1 MRMPRLTLLITATAL
16 LLTGAASALAQCTIY
31 GPNTI
36 CPGETIELCAAIMPN
51 AMTVWQGPDGTL
63 YEDADCIDVNL
74 PGLYTLAY
82 QSLLDGS
89 FSAPCSL
96 TVIGT
101 GAPGVT
107 GPNSTCAG
115 TAVQWRGP
123 SGDFDY
129 AWNGPNGFTGD
140 SVCVTIATAGD
151 YMLKVRPLPDGC
163 WSDSTVR
170 TLTVNDC
177 TAPAASCPRAAWW
190 WERQLSRHGGMSA
203 DAIAQVAACVNDR
216 SSFFNWTTPVD
227 GFRLTFVAFHK
238 SLKLRA
244 ARQVATVWA
253 NLCAASANVSDHG
266 TAVSLASTATLTLP
280 GTSGTVGDWLATAD
294 AQLIALDSQPEHSQA
309 VRAAYRRIIQVAWNI
324 NHGIGIGPTCTNP
337 TVASVTTTPGA
348 AGASVDTT
356 DPEPLLAEMLDDS
369 AGPLTMGDLS
379 PNPFSTTTRLAFAVS
394 TSTATEVA
402 IDVYDLN
409 GRKVRE
415 LVRGTFA
422 PGPYETSWDGRATDG
437 TPVKSGVYFV
447 LGRVGGQ
454 QVQSR
459 VTFVR

>member
-1 MRMPRLTLLITATAL
+1 MRMPRLTLITATAL
-16 LLTGAASALAQCTIY
+16 LLTGAASASAQCTIY
-31 GPNTI
+31 GPDTI

-51 AMTVWQGPDGTL
+51 AMTVWQGPDGTV

-74 PGLYTLAY
+74 AGLYTLKY
-82 QSLLDGS
+82 QNLTDGS

-96 TVIGT
+96 MVAGT
-101 GAPGVT
+101 AAPSVT

-123 SGDFDY
+123 TGDFDY
-129 AWNGPNGFTGD
+129 AWNGPNGFASD
-140 SVCVTIATAGD
+140 SMCVMIGTAGD

-203 DAIAQVAACVNDR
+203 DAMALVAACVNDR
-216 SSFFNWTTPVD
+216 SSFFNWTTPAD
-227 GFRLTFVAFHK
+227 GFRLTLVAFHK

-253 NLCAASANVSDHG
+253 NVCAGSSDVSDHG
-266 TAVSLASTATLTLP
+266 TAVSLVATATLTLP
-280 GTSGTVGDWLATAD
+280 GTSGTVGAWLATAD

-324 NHGIGIGPTCTNP
+324 NHGIGIGATCTSP
-337 TVASVTTTPGA
+337 AASASVTATSGA
-348 AGASVDTT
+348 NGGSVDMT
-356 DPEPLLAEMLDDS
+356 DPEPLLSEMLDDS
-369 AGPLTMGDLS
+369 AGPLTLGDLS
-379 PNPFSTTTRLAFAVS
+379 PNPFSSTTRLAFAVS
-394 TSTATEVA
+394 TGATAEVS

-415 LVRGTFA
+415 LVHGPFA
-422 PGPYETSWDGRATDG
+422 PGQYETSWNGLATDG